1 MPNGNMLDG
10 KGNDFDRLSTDELL
24 SILHAD
30 LNSDPQERLSPESI
44 KRIVKTLRK
53 RDEESGKYKSVDV
66 AAAWERFQAENVF
79 LPEKND
85 IAGSSSKDL
94 EKETPNKYR
103 SNLGDARLPR
113 RHPVILRKLITV
125 AAVISLLFVTMLVAQ
140 AVGIDVFGAIG
151 RWTDETFQFVL
162 LPKEGPALQED
173 GNMSS
178 VSENH
183 ALLQTALND
192 CGITETLA
200 PSWFPE
206 GFSLFEHKIINND
219 SGNTV
224 SFFFKD
230 TKQEYFTIQII
241 KVSSASDIE
250 TYLFEKD
257 DSAVKQYVSQGKT
270 FYLLSNLDNQTATW
284 SDGNS
289 LVMIILGNISE
300 NDIKAMIDSIGGV

>member
-10 KGNDFDRLSTDELL
+10 KGNGFDRLSTDELL

-94 EKETPNKYR
+94 EKETPHKYR
-103 SNLGDARLPR
+103 SNFGDARLPR